1 VDPLHAWH
9 RAPGLHRR
17 RAAAALSGPL
27 VALLLLAAAPPH
39 AQAAQTGVVSVADG
53 PPFSI
58 IRGDKLLEATKG
70 VRLLA
75 GDLVET
81 QPGNFVVAEL
91 PGGAVVAFGPST
103 RLYLLELADVPTST
117 FLVLRGWLKLD
128 AHVAGEGGLHR
139 AIGLQL
145 GGGARQGV
153 FVLHVAEHRDEVFH
167 EAGVMTLLLRDD
179 AATRSERE
187 SKVTQFFTREDRN
200 PVVVAPRPAG
210 PFVAAMPV
218 PFRDTLPEGLAKSQN
233 AKVTEPKLI
242 REVSYADI
250 ADWLTIP
257 RDWRGLF
264 VRRFRG
270 RLKDRA
276 FFSAMDARLSLYPEW
291 TRILHPPPPPP
302 PPDENG
308 STADR
313 RNTTSPTSENK

>member
-1 VDPLHAWH
+1 VP
-9 RAPGLHRR
+9 
-17 RAAAALSGPL
+17 SGPL
-27 VALLLLAAAPPH
+27 LALLLLVVAEPN
-39 AQAAQTGVVSVADG
+39 AQAAQTGAVSVADG

-91 PGGAVVAFGPST
+91 PGGAVAALGPST
-103 RLYLLELADVPTST
+103 RVYLQERADAPTST

-128 AHVAGEGGLHR
+128 AHETGEGGLHR

-167 EAGVMTLLLRDD
+167 EAGMMTLLLRDD
-179 AATRSERE
+179 AATRSERD
-187 SKVTQFFTREDRN
+187 SKIAQFFTREDRN
-200 PVVVAPRPAG
+200 PVVVAPRPAD

-218 PFRDTLPEGLAKSQN
+218 PFRDSLPDGLAKSPN

-257 RDWRGLF
+257 RDWRGSF

-302 PPDENG
+302 PPEESG
-308 STADR
+308 STPDP
-313 RNTTSPTSENK
+313 RNPTSSTS